1 MLGEGAISTAENFDA
16 LDRYFVQRP
25 APGDAS
31 FYEKLETQLADAP
44 PAARKLMAE
53 LLWALFLFPSNIG
66 PDTKRDG
73 VVRVWGLS
81 GEPLDPAHSLLTDEL
96 LDGIGSAGMGVNT
109 RSEARRVGKEGVST
123 WRCRWVAEH

>member
-53 LLWALFLFPSNIG
+53 LLWALFLLPSNLG
-66 PDTKRDG
+66 QDTKRDG

-81 GEPLDPAHSLLTDEL
+81 GETLDR
-96 LDGIGSAGMGVNT
+96 IGRALGRG
-109 RSEARRVGKEGVST
+109 RG
-123 WRCRWVAEH
+123 CQY